1 MLRTLWSEPSQSQM
15 RVCYAMSS
23 AAGFAAGEIE
33 PNPRGGWC
41 GATHSMWPMH
51 VAWGCGYE
59 RKL

>member
-1 MLRTLWSEPSQSQM
+1 
-15 RVCYAMSS
+15 MSS

-33 PNPRGGWC
+33 PNPEVVG

-59 RKL
+59 REL